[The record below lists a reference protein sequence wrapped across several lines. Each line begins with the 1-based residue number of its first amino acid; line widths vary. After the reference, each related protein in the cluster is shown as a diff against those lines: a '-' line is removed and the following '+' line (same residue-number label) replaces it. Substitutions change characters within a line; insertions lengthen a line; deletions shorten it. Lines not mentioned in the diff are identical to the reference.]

1 LANKMCVLFFFFF
14 FFFFFWANAFVRPF
28 SFSRSNLQS
37 SGRQARRVGRPR
49 KGAPPSSD
57 WQDEEDEKNGMKKR
71 RRSASSADKLEDV
84 HEKTPPPAS
93 RPYQLTI
100 DLSGPDDEVVFIESG
115 GGEDVVPWPADPP
128 LSPLTAE
135 QAAEAKAAQE
145 VLRKAWDRSFESD
158 DTIERIRKGE
168 EANKQKRNEMP

>member
-1 LANKMCVLFFFFF
+1 M
-14 FFFFFWANAFVRPF
+14 RPF
-28 SFSRSNLQS
+28 SFSHPSLQS
-37 SGRQARRVGRPR
+37 SGRQARVRRGR
-49 KGAPPSSD
+49 KAVPPSSD

-71 RRSASSADKLEDV
+71 RRSASSADKLEEAQ
-84 HEKTPPPAS
+84 EKTPPPAP

-115 GGEDVVPWPADPP
+115 GGEDVVPWPSEPP
-128 LSPLTAE
+128 LSPLTLE

-145 VLRKAWDRSFESD
+145 VLRKAWDRSFDSD

-168 EANKQKRNEMP
+168 EANMQKRNEMP